1 MYQRKTVYFL
11 NPNLPVTCDGLTTA
25 INEAKPST
33 ICVVPYV
40 LKLLREQ
47 QSGLDALR
55 SCEQVIST
63 GSQCPDD
70 LGDYLV
76 ERGVNLSTFLGS

>member
-1 MYQRKTVYFL
+1 M
-11 NPNLPVTCDGLTTA
+11 CA
-25 INEAKPST
+25 
-33 ICVVPYV
+33 VPYV

-47 QSGLDALR
+47 ESGIEALKK
-55 SCEQVIST
+55 VPLVMFT

-76 ERGVNLSTFLGS
+76 EHGVTLMSFIGS